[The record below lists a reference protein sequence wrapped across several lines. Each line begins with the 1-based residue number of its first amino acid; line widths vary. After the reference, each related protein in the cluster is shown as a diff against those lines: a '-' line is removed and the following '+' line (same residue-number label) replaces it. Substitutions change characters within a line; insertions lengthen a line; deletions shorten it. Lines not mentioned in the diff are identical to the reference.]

1 MNKKT
6 YVPGISILIIV
17 TILSAL
23 VLRLWGIAW
32 SLPYVDHPDEPA
44 IVGVMLRMVR
54 GDLNPKHFFYPT
66 FIMYLQALVFKVH
79 FWWGHLTGLYPEAFE
94 LPNSTHFF
102 TTIPQAFVWSR
113 TITALLGTMT
123 VAALALWSGAYIG
136 PREGVLAAALLAG
149 SAWAVIHDH
158 YITVDGPSA
167 LFGLLALLSAL
178 QILSKGNW
186 RDYLI
191 AGILIGLAA
200 GTKYQN
206 VLVAASV
213 TLAHILR
220 WRMQSVQQSGRL
232 IAAGGISALVFLA
245 TTPYIILAPGDFLH
259 DIRTLFESYSSA
271 EIAHGDV
278 TGSWPMQAYLSF
290 YWRECLQPV
299 PLLLALV
306 GIAVLVRRN
315 AGVAAVIMLFPV
327 LMVVSL
333 LRPQTHF
340 YRNLLPTLPP
350 LLMLAGVGGIAL
362 LDKLYDAIQARMRR
376 AIPQPNTDNIS
387 CKDTKTQRPDKESG
401 SLGNRLSV
409 SGITGESQYPLAHI
423 AVVLGLVGILVP
435 SFVQAVQ
442 ASSRLAQP
450 DSRVVAQEYIRE
462 RWPAERVASE
472 ISHPLR
478 WNGVSQL
485 TYVHYLPL
493 HTLDWYRSQGF
504 GVLVA
509 NSGRRGSDDWTI
521 DYAPLL
527 QQGQHVATFGGR
539 DSEMLGPRIDLID
552 TGLSPDN
559 LPEHD
564 HEAQIGGFHLMGAT
578 VGTLRKQGDVLN
590 MEAGRAIA
598 PGRTLS
604 LLVFWRLNEPVP
616 PAAYTIFVHLRDEQG
631 RNIVQRD
638 APPWQNLFPPDT
650 WPVDTVIAER
660 LDMWL
665 PYEVPP
671 GEYRLVMGLYDSE
684 TWARYPASRNGERL
698 IDDEVDLGVVT
709 VDS

>member
-1 MNKKT
+1 MKEKT
-6 YVPGISILIIV
+6 TCPSISIGIIV
-17 TILSAL
+17 IILSAL
-23 VLRLWGIAW
+23 LLRLWGIAW

-44 IVGVMLRMVR
+44 IVGVMLRMVN

-66 FIMYLQALVFKVH
+66 FIMYLQALVFKIH
-79 FWWGHLTGLYPEAFE
+79 FWWGHLTGLYTESFE

-102 TTIPQAFVWSR
+102 TSIPQAFIWSR
-113 TITALLGTMT
+113 TVTALLGTIT
-123 VAALALWSGAYIG
+123 VATLALWSGAYIG
-136 PREGVLAAALLAG
+136 RREGVLAAALLAG
-149 SAWAVIHDH
+149 SAWAIIHDH

-167 LFGLLALLSAL
+167 LFGLLALLAAL
-178 QILSKGNW
+178 QIHARGTW

-191 AGILIGLAA
+191 AGVLLGLAA

-213 TLAHILR
+213 MLAHVLR
-220 WRMQSVQQSGRL
+220 WRMQSVQQSGKL
-232 IAAGGISALVFLA
+232 IAAGGISAVVFLA
-245 TTPYIILAPGDFLH
+245 TTPYIILAPNDFLH

-278 TGSWPMQAYLSF
+278 TGSWPVQAYLSF
-290 YWRECLQPV
+290 YWRECLHPV
-299 PLLLALV
+299 PFLLALV
-306 GIAVLVRRN
+306 GVVVLVRRN
-315 AGVAAVIMLFPV
+315 AGMAAVLMLFPL

-362 LDKLYDAIQARMRR
+362 LNTLHNAVQARRN
-376 AIPQPNTDNIS
+376 Q
-387 CKDTKTQRPDKESG
+387 
-401 SLGNRLSV
+401 
-409 SGITGESQYPLAHI
+409 LAHI
-423 AVVLGLVGILVP
+423 AGVLGVVGILVP
-435 SFVQAVQ
+435 SFGQAVQ

-478 WNGVSQL
+478 WNGISQL
-485 TYVHYLPL
+485 TYIHYLPL
-493 HTLDWYRSQGF
+493 HTLEWYRSQGF
-504 GVLVA
+504 GLLVA

-521 DYAPLL
+521 DYAPLVH
-527 QQGQHVATFGGR
+527 QGRHVATFGGR
-539 DSEMLGPRIDLID
+539 DSGMLGPRIDLIE
-552 TGLSPDN
+552 TGLTPAN

-564 HEAQIGGFHLMGAT
+564 YAAQIGGFHLMGAT
-578 VGTLRKQGDVLN
+578 VGTLRKQGDILD
-590 MEAGRAIA
+590 MTPGRTIE

-604 LLVFWRLNEPVP
+604 LLVFWRLDEPVP
-616 PAAYTIFVHLRDEQG
+616 PDAYTIFVHLRDEQG
-631 RNIVQRD
+631 RTLAQRD
-638 APPWQNLFPPDT
+638 APPWYNLFPPDT

-671 GEYRLVMGLYDSE
+671 GEYRLVMGLYNSE

-698 IDDEVDLGVVT
+698 ANDEVDLGVVT